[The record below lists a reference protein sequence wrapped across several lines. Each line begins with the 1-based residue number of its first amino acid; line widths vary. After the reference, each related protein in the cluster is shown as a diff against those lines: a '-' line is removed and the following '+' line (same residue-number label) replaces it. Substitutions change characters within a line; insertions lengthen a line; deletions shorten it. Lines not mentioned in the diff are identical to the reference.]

1 MEFCGPKLLKQ
12 FSCAS
17 HIGVKIIMKLKSHLI
32 KNNKRDIVEGVIH
45 FSKVKV
51 KKVIFLDARKYWENF
66 LGREIK
72 TTMLA

>member
-1 MEFCGPKLLKQ
+1 
-12 FSCAS
+12 
-17 HIGVKIIMKLKSHLI
+17 MKLKSHLI
-32 KNNKRDIVEGVIH
+32 KNNKRDILEGVIH

-66 LGREIK
+66 LEREIK